1 MAHVVRCQPA
11 TIPELKQVVEDF
23 ASNFDPETA
32 KRTARYKRYRSELCV
47 SQAGGHFEHL
57 IKKRH

>member
-23 ASNFDPETA
+23 DSNVDSN
-32 KRTARYKRYRSELCV
+32 KARRMARHTRYRAELYM
-47 SQAGGHFEHL
+47 SQAGGTL
-57 IKKRH
+57 GI